1 MTPRFH
7 LGDHG
12 DRSILGR
19 TTEIKITMFKDTDGT
34 VCGGFELSGHL
45 GSDEE
50 EVFGGAATAD
60 DLTFLRQ
67 LLDSFER
74 KVRD

>member
-19 TTEIKITMFKDTDGT
+19 TTEIKITMMRDTDGT

-45 GSDEE
+45 GSANCARRKSSSARMMKNCS
-50 EVFGGAATAD
+50 AA
-60 DLTFLRQ
+60 
-67 LLDSFER
+67 
-74 KVRD
+74 VRPPMT

>member
-19 TTEIKITMFKDTDGT
+19 TTEIKITMMRDTDGT

-45 GSDEE
+45 GSDDEE
-50 EVFGGAATAD
+50 LFGGSEHAGHGTRASNNTCPYP
-60 DLTFLRQ
+60 L
-67 LLDSFER
+67 S
-74 KVRD
+74 